1 MAAAI
6 STGSRAD
13 LKVLEKRPVTFFS
26 RVFSKLSKK
35 PNGVPC
41 LVAKYKFIGDSFSS
55 IEMLENT
62 LKPRT
67 NYVVQ
72 VFFWLFTRI

>member
-6 STGSRAD
+6 STGSRPD

-26 RVFSKLSKK
+26 RVFSKFSKK

-41 LVAKYKFIGDSFSS
+41 LVAKYKFIGDSFYG
-55 IEMLENT
+55 IKLIENT
-62 LKPRT
+62 QKP
-67 NYVVQ
+67 
-72 VFFWLFTRI
+72 